1 MPPYPMII
9 IAKCILWLC
18 AGGYAVTL
26 YLAVREGHGNWCAR
40 RKAAREH
47 ANAAKIRQEL
57 GPWAPGDATGTSRL
71 AAPGGTDT
79 DTTVKEIIHDDD
91 V

>member
-1 MPPYPMII
+1 MPPYSMII

-47 ANAAKIRQEL
+47 ANTAKIRQEL
-57 GPWAPGDATGTSRL
+57 GPSVGHSTTRACHPGRKK
-71 AAPGGTDT
+71 GGLF
-79 DTTVKEIIHDDD
+79 
-91 V
+91 